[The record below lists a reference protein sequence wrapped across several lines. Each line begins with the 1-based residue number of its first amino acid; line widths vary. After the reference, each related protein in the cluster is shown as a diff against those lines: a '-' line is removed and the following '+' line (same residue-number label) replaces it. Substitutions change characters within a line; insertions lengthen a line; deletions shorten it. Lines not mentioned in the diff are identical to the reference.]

1 MILTY
6 GRTVGEALRAKRL
19 LAEAGIAAGVIL
31 LETLSPYAPTAKR
44 VASLLSP
51 ETDAVFLEEGIR
63 EGGAGMLLW
72 DALTAMGACPRL
84 YRILA
89 LSDFVTG
96 RSDSPL
102 LSSAGI
108 SAEDVVA
115 AFFAFPPLTF

>member
-6 GRTVGEALRAKRL
+6 GRAVNEALRAKGL
-19 LAEAGIAAGVIL
+19 LEKEGIRAGVIL
-31 LETLSPYAPTAKR
+31 LETLSPYAPTARR
-44 VASLLSP
+44 VASLLP
-51 ETDAVFLEEGIR
+51 LDADAVFLEEGIR

-72 DALTAMGACPRL
+72 DALTEIGACPRR

-96 RSDSPL
+96 RGGASL

-108 SAEDVVA
+108 SAEDVA
-115 AFFAFPPLTF
+115 AALRE